1 MIHFGLTYSQKNS
14 RCCLEPGFLLN
25 LKMKYILN
33 LKMFHKLHSQS
44 IYYITVCISN
54 SNILTFEQRQAVLLE
69 NLPFDIQGYF

>member
-1 MIHFGLTYSQKNS
+1 MIHFVNKKSKNS

-25 LKMKYILN
+25 FKNEIYFK
-33 LKMFHKLHSQS
+33 LKMFHKVHSQS

-54 SNILTFEQRQAVLLE
+54 SNILTFEHRQAALLE